1 MQLAMADQLHNNGMT
16 DKAVA
21 RADQAQASK
30 SKALELY
37 AGVAGD
43 TAKMHAQLANTKLG
57 RDAAIY
63 AAELGYKGNLATAA
77 ATRSKPSTQMEGVAI
92 KAREIKRKFPDMP
105 DEQVMDEALT
115 AYNFQTKTGLGG
127 VDARN
132 IASARDKA
140 AEDTKES
147 IQTGIHR
154 KEYKKLEKEG
164 TPEQLAAFRLK
175 IFNEHFQIRS
185 DEASSTP
192 GAAQPAPNAPAQ
204 QPAPAAQASPADQQ
218 AMLWANDPK
227 NANDPRLPAIK
238 ARLGLK

>member
-1 MQLAMADQLHNNGMT
+1 VARV
-16 DKAVA
+16 DKAQELKS
-21 RADQAQASK
+21 RAAEKFA
-30 SKALELY
+30 E
-37 AGVAGD
+37 VAGD
-43 TAKMHAQLANTKLG
+43 TAKMHAQLENTKLG
-57 RDAAIY
+57 KDAAIY

-77 ATRSKPSTQMEGVAI
+77 ATRSKPSTQMEAVAI
-92 KAREIKRKFPDMP
+92 KAREIKRRFPDMP
-105 DEQVMDEALT
+105 DAQVMDEALT
-115 AYNFQTKTGLGG
+115 EYNFQTKTGMGG

-132 IASARDKA
+132 IATARDKA
-140 AEDTKES
+140 TEDTNAS
-147 IQTGIHR
+147 IETGRHR

-164 TPEQLAAFRLK
+164 TPEQLAAYRLK
-175 IFNEHFQIRS
+175 VFNEFLQMRS

-204 QPAPAAQASPADQQ
+204 QPAPAAQASPADRQ